1 MSNYNYHSSKDV
13 TFKRKSMSTTKVS
26 PAKALFTNHKQLDD
40 FIQNSLDYYGFVD
53 PWQELYDATGIYSKF
68 IISNKS
74 AIPDLVIYNKKF
86 NKNECFYEA
95 GTEEVNNF
103 PR

>member
-1 MSNYNYHSSKDV
+1 MSNNNSQFEKE
-13 TFKRKSMSTTKVS
+13 FKRKSISTTNTKI
-26 PAKALFTNHKQLDD
+26 KTKNLFTNHKALDD
-40 FIQNSLDYYGFVD
+40 FIQNSLDKYSFID
-53 PWQELYDATGIYSKF
+53 PWQDLYDSAGIYSKF

-95 GTEEVNNF
+95 GTSEVNNF

>member
-1 MSNYNYHSSKDV
+1 MSNYQNEIKS
-13 TFKRKSMSTTKVS
+13 FKRKQYSSGFS
-26 PAKALFTNHKQLDD
+26 NHAKLDE
-40 FIQNSLDYYGFVD
+40 FIQNSLDKYAFID
-53 PWQELYDATGIYSKF
+53 PWKQLYDTTGTYANF

-86 NKNECFYEA
+86 NKNECFLNADMTKY
-95 GTEEVNNF
+95 NSF